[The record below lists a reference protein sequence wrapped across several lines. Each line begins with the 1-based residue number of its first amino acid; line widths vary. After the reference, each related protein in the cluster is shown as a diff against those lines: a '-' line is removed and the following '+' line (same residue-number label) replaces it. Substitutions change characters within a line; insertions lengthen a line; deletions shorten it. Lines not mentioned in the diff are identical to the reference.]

1 LQINLNI
8 AFRIIL
14 LIGLIFIFQPRQ
26 NVAAQSSEP
35 VESHFSA
42 SFLKQNIHKKAGE
55 LTFNIVKITNHGDSA
70 IRFKPFMILPQ
81 DWSLFSLSYNDTVVG
96 PHDSISLIYRFKLP
110 ENVSSEVKYDLFFRA
125 YSMKNE
131 LLAENLCHI
140 YPEPVHNWEIFLPER
155 RVFFYPRS
163 NETIFDLKVENKGN
177 ASEVIDFQLVT
188 DKKIEVISLGD
199 WQTGQPISLNPFQ
212 DTTLKL
218 KARYI
223 SEGDRVFDISKMQIN
238 AKAGSKQAIKALM
251 IEKYSDTYAPFLID
265 RALPHQFEIGFRTFS
280 RNEKLLPIF
289 SEKPLPFVKAR
300 GIASFEEKGNLIY
313 NFNYYAVTGN
323 ENFIRNTYYNFLY
336 DWKTL
341 KVGLG
346 AFSSKLGRNM
356 YTRNGIM
363 VSNIVRLSPALN
375 MEAFLS
381 QSILSPKTSVAAG
394 LVYEKNKLG
403 FKGSVGYDLDQEKK
417 VNTGSVMIQS
427 SMIPLFRNQNL
438 GISLYGNHEY
448 HYLMKKYTMAG
459 FAWDL
464 NYFLKLGKV
473 ASIQLTNNYGSP
485 DMPGTQMGL
494 FSFSAQAIFFMNE
507 KKRNISVNYINS
519 SREYYNY
526 SFEGDRLPESKLYD
540 QSSKLMYHN
549 NSNSNH
555 IWEAGP
561 SIESYVS
568 FRPPA
573 ALTGVVTEFRT
584 QKIRFE
590 YKGNIM
596 KNLMLVMKTGVSN
609 IHIIES
615 RETKDQRFDF
625 HLLGGYNFL
634 GGYGV
639 AFSYDY
645 GPMVSSGLYQFAGD
659 AKNHSINVGPSI
671 MKTYFK
677 ERLSFNLFSNFTY
690 RFDLNYGSLNINPKV
705 ETYVAR
711 DWYVI
716 LSGTYHYTRQE
727 YPEVTTKNS
736 YVYFEFSVK
745 KRWGKSEF
753 NKWHKGTRRLKVELF
768 KDDNG
773 NGIKDDNEEGVPY
786 VKTRVVLTN
795 TDNPEINI
803 PFPVD
808 ITLLSNE
815 KGIASYNRLPA
826 GFYELSIIPLSD
838 VKEYFYVN
846 RSIEKLQVTKNMT
859 YYVPFQKATKLTGK
873 LTVERQKFIK
883 KGTELLDLKNIRITA
898 YDNQGNSYSSF
909 TLEDGTFTIFVPGNN
924 TYYLRMGNVFG
935 EGFRILQND
944 IKVDVLGTAPQE
956 VLFNVVEIN
965 RQVKFKGA
973 KPAATDTTKQEP
985 LKIKVLQGKFYENS
999 SRVPVDKEAIPEFN
1013 IKEAPVPEEA
1023 IIPGKHYVV
1032 MGSEPTRTE
1041 SVKLIRI
1048 LEENGLNAKL
1058 GYLDTEKM
1066 YYVFIGSF
1074 DNKGEAREEL
1084 DRVKNAGLYESKIIK
1099 F

>member
-8 AFRIIL
+8 AFRIII
-14 LIGLIFIFQPRQ
+14 LIGLFIFFQPRQ
-26 NVAAQSSEP
+26 KIAAQPSGP
-35 VESHFSA
+35 VDSHFSA
-42 SFLKQNIHKKAGE
+42 SFLKKNIQQKAGE
-55 LTFNIVKITNHGDSA
+55 LTFNIVKIINHGDSA

-81 DWSLFSLSYNDTVVG
+81 NWSLFSLSYNDTVVG

-110 ENVSSEVKYDLFFRA
+110 EKVSSEVKYDLFFRA

-131 LLAENLCHI
+131 LLSESLCCI
-140 YPEPVHNWEIFLPER
+140 YPEPVHNWEIILPEN

-163 NETIFDLKVENKGN
+163 DEATFDLKVENKGN
-177 ASEVIDFQLVT
+177 ASEMIDFELAP
-188 DKKIEVISLGD
+188 DKKVEFTSLGN
-199 WQTGQPISLNPFQ
+199 WKPGQPISLNPFQ
-212 DTTLKL
+212 DTTLKF
-218 KARYI
+218 KASYI
-223 SEGDRVFDISKMQIN
+223 SEGDRVFDLCKLQIN
-238 AKAGSKQAIKALM
+238 ARAENKKVIKALM

-265 RALPHQFEIGFRTFS
+265 RSLPHQFEIGFRTFS

-289 SEKPLPFVKAR
+289 STKPLPFVKAR
-300 GIASFEEKGNLIY
+300 GKANFEKRGSLLY
-313 NFNYYAVTGN
+313 NFNYYAITGN

-336 DWKTL
+336 EWRTFKI
-341 KVGLG
+341 GLG

-363 VSNIVRLSPALN
+363 VANSVRLSPALN
-375 MEAFLS
+375 MEVFLS
-381 QSILSPKTSVAAG
+381 QSILTPKTSIATG
-394 LVYEKNKLG
+394 FTYEKNKLG
-403 FKGSVGYDLDQEKK
+403 FMGSAGYDMDQEKK
-417 VNTGSVMIQS
+417 VNTGSVMMQS
-427 SMIPLFRNQNL
+427 SLIPLSKNQNL
-438 GISLYGNHEY
+438 SVSLYGNHEY
-448 HYLMKKYTMAG
+448 HYLTKKYTMAG

-464 NYFLKLGKV
+464 NYYLRIGKV
-473 ASIQLTNNYGSP
+473 ASVQLTNNFGTP

-494 FSFSAQAIFFMNE
+494 LNFSAQAIFLVNE
-507 KKRNISVNYINS
+507 KSRNISVSYNNS

-526 SFEGDRLPESKLYD
+526 SFEGDKLPVNKLYD
-540 QSSKLMYHN
+540 QYSNLKYHDN
-549 NSNSNH
+549 ANSNH

-573 ALTGVVTEFRT
+573 SLTGVVTEFRT

-596 KNLMLVMKTGVSN
+596 KNLMLIMKTGVSN

-634 GGYGV
+634 SGYGV

-690 RFDLNYGSLNINPKV
+690 RFDLKYGSLNINPKV
-705 ETYVAR
+705 ETFVAR

-716 LSGTYHYTRQE
+716 LSGTYHYNRQK
-727 YPEVTTKNS
+727 YPDVTTTNS

-795 TDNPEINI
+795 TDDPDVNI

-826 GFYELSIIPLSD
+826 GFYELSIVPLSD

-846 RSIEKLQVTKNMT
+846 RSIEKLQVTTNMT

-883 KGTELLDLKNIRITA
+883 KGTEVLDLKNIRITA

-935 EGFRILQND
+935 EGYRILKND
-944 IKVDVLGTAPQE
+944 IKVDVVGTAPQE
-956 VLFNVVEIN
+956 VVFNVVELN

-973 KPAATDTTKQEP
+973 KPATTDTTKQEP

-999 SRVPVDKEAIPEFN
+999 SRVPVDKDAMPEFN

-1032 MGSEPTRTE
+1032 IGMDTTRTE
-1041 SVKLIRI
+1041 SVKMIRI
-1048 LEENGLNAKL
+1048 LEENGIHAKL